1 MSKCRFKIILKD
13 LDSKTTSI
21 LAKTQDRGLSLA
33 LNANE
38 KAELAFTK
46 LNTLFPRASA
56 IQASDLCPTDHA
68 KALAGSAPVS
78 SSQTCAR
85 EHANHSAVW
94 TLMKQSSSWF
104 PCPVWFL
111 AHSKPDSAIGI

>member
-21 LAKTQDRGLSLA
+21 LAKTQDQGLSLA

-46 LNTLFPRASA
+46 LNTLFPRAH
-56 IQASDLCPTDHA
+56 CPTNHA

-111 AHSKPDSAIGI
+111 AHRKPDSAIGI